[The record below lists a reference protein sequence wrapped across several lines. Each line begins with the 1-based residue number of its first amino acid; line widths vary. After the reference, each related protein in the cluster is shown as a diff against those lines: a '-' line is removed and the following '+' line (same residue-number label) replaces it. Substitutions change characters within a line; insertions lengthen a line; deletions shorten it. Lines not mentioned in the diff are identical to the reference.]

1 MLYSNGQA
9 NTVKPQKW
17 ARTTSGGV
25 AAADLVQEAGE
36 GAGHV
41 AFEGELAVLPGGTLR
56 DGPLEQHAGHA
67 VPVAGPDSV
76 SLQSY
81 VGGRL
86 EGKFVSKIVSEKLI
100 YQQNWMLD
108 QPRRR
113 PVLWP
118 GDRRR
123 SSGGRR

>member
-1 MLYSNGQA
+1 MLYSNG
-9 NTVKPQKW
+9 NTNPVKPQKS
-17 ARTTSGGV
+17 ARTTSGRV

-36 GAGHV
+36 GPSHV
-41 AFEGELAVLPGGTLR
+41 AFEGELAVLPGGTLG

-86 EGKFVSKIVSEKLI
+86 EGELVSKLVSENLTE
-100 YQQNWMLD
+100 QQNWMLD

>member
-1 MLYSNGQA
+1 MLYSNGKTNA
-9 NTVKPQKW
+9 VKPQKS
-17 ARTTSGGV
+17 ARTTSGRV

-36 GAGHV
+36 GPSHV

-76 SLQSY
+76 SLQSD

-86 EGKFVSKIVSEKLI
+86 EGKFVSKFVSE
-100 YQQNWMLD
+100 N
-108 QPRRR
+108 
-113 PVLWP
+113 
-118 GDRRR
+118 
-123 SSGGRR
+123 

>member
-1 MLYSNGQA
+1 MVLYSKGKTNA
-9 NTVKPQKW
+9 VKPQKS
-17 ARTTSGGV
+17 ARTTSGRV

-36 GAGHV
+36 GPSHV
-41 AFEGELAVLPGGTLR
+41 AFEGELAVLPSGTLR

-86 EGKFVSKIVSEKLI
+86 EGKLVSKFVSENPIE
-100 YQQNWMLD
+100 QQT
-108 QPRRR
+108 
-113 PVLWP
+113 
-118 GDRRR
+118 
-123 SSGGRR
+123 